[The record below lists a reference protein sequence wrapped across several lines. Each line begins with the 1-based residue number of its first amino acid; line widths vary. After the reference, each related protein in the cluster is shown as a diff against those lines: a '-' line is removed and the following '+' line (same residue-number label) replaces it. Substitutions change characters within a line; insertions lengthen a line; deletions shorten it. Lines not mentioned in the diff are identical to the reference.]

1 MSWVCSGARHG
12 LRGCVLSL
20 VVIATTIT
28 IASNAADAR
37 YYRRVRVY
45 HRAAAEE
52 YSPPYASIVVDG
64 NNGAVLQASNPDAP
78 RHPAS
83 LTKVMT
89 LYLLFERLDAGKIK
103 LDTLLQVS
111 QHAADQDPT
120 KLDLKPGQ
128 TISVEDAI
136 KGVVTKSAND
146 AAVVIA
152 ENLGGGE
159 SAFAKLMTQTA
170 HALGMAHTTY
180 VNASGLPDD
189 DQLTTARDQALLGRA
204 IQDRFPA
211 YYKYFS
217 TESFVYRGEAMRNH
231 NHLLGAIEGVD
242 GIKTGFTRASGFNL
256 LTSVHRDGRYIVAVV
271 LGGPSASDRDDR
283 MRDLI
288 GDHLK
293 EASLHRTAPMIAE
306 AALPPEE
313 AQPVAVAKGPTVSTT
328 SRADPTPTASV
339 DAHVAAGNND
349 PIKPLL
355 VKTITYRTAPVQTA
369 SLAPMPMLVPVAA
382 PAHAPAIK
390 PVEPPAQ
397 AAAPRADQLHAL
409 VAAADAATAPTAEA
423 ARPAAASPEPAKADP
438 VAPSVP
444 ANRLPAATQ
453 VPAVQTP
460 PPEPLAALPPAAK
473 PIAVQAPAVQAPA
486 IQPTAS
492 EKPSVPASMEAETTA
507 PAAAP
512 EMAYAEPAKVEPA
525 VAEPAIASVAPVHA
539 HGGWLIQ
546 IGAFDDEDQAKQHLS
561 AAQLKVSATL
571 KAADPFTERIQKG
584 DKAMYRARF
593 AGFDR
598 ATAEAACRQLK
609 RSDFECMAVKD

>member
-1 MSWVCSGARHG
+1 MSRVNFGARNG
-12 LRGCVLSL
+12 LRCCLLGFAA
-20 VVIATTIT
+20 VVAALTINSDT
-28 IASNAADAR
+28 ADAR
-37 YYRRVRVY
+37 YHRSVQVSRVS
-45 HRAAAEE
+45 HHSDAAE
-52 YSPPYASIVVDG
+52 YSPPYSSIVVDG
-64 NNGAVLQASNPDAP
+64 NSGAVLQASNPDAS

-103 LDTLLQVS
+103 LDTALNVS
-111 QHAADQDPT
+111 EHASEQDPT

-128 TISVEDAI
+128 TITVEDAI

-152 ENLGGGE
+152 ENLGGSE
-159 SAFAKLMTQTA
+159 EAFAKQMTQTA
-170 HALGMAHTTY
+170 HAMGMAHTTY

-189 DQLTTARDQALLGRA
+189 DQLTTASDQALLGRA
-204 IQDRFPA
+204 IQDGFPA

-217 TESFVYRGEAMRNH
+217 TESFVYHGEAMRNH
-231 NHLLGAIEGVD
+231 NRLLGTIEGVD

-271 LGGPSASDRDDR
+271 MGGPSAADRDDR

-288 GDHLK
+288 GDHLR

-306 AALPPEE
+306 ATPRDEP
-313 AQPVAVAKGPTVSTT
+313 QPVALAKPPAPAAAAGH
-328 SRADPTPTASV
+328 ADPAATASV
-339 DAHVAAGNND
+339 DAHIAMGAND

-369 SLAPMPMLVPVAA
+369 SLAPMPALLPVAA
-382 PAHAPAIK
+382 PATLPVPQPAVRQSSVPAPA
-390 PVEPPAQ
+390 PAQ
-397 AAAPRADQLHAL
+397 ALDQPHTLVVAADPAPDVKAAAAAPQ
-409 VAAADAATAPTAEA
+409 
-423 ARPAAASPEPAKADP
+423 ARTVTPAPAKAD
-438 VAPSVP
+438 
-444 ANRLPAATQ
+444 
-453 VPAVQTP
+453 
-460 PPEPLAALPPAAK
+460 LAALAPISASPPATL
-473 PIAVQAPAVQAPA
+473 PIAAA
-486 IQPTAS
+486 T
-492 EKPSVPASMEAETTA
+492 

-512 EMAYAEPAKVEPA
+512 PAAEPAPA
-525 VAEPAIASVAPVHA
+525 EAATSDVAEPAEPAMAEPVIASAAPVHA

-584 DKAMYRARF
+584 DKALYRARF

-598 ATAEAACRQLK
+598 ATAETACRQLK
-609 RSDFECMAVKD
+609 RSDFECMALKD